1 MISKL
6 CKFSTFSREFQKFFS
21 ITRTFFSHSRSEQFC
36 KQNTHFYT
44 AWSTHSFHAKSK
56 VLFYYF
62 LQNTINSWTV
72 RGMYRVS
79 IKTCNCIFS
88 IRSTWNIC
96 QACTSPGQNSDHKLL
111 QSGFG
116 RFVCNTFGSPRFMV
130 SQCQSLRC
138 NFNNVR
144 KDFRICSSIIIGS
157 RGQICHRCLGLHGGE
172 FQ

>member
-1 MISKL
+1 M
-6 CKFSTFSREFQKFFS
+6 STHFARLDKFFS
-21 ITRTFFSHSRSEQFC
+21 RLLDLHTVSM
-36 KQNTHFYT
+36 QNLKY
-44 AWSTHSFHAKSK
+44 SIM
-56 VLFYYF
+56 YF
-62 LQNTINSWTV
+62 LQNTINSWTL